1 MIYLDN
7 AATSF
12 HKPPAVINAVNYA
25 LKNYSANPGRS
36 GHKAA
41 LAASVAVFNAREKL
55 SRMFGAEGAENVVFT
70 VNNTY
75 ALNCVIKGVLHRGD
89 HVLTSDLEHNA
100 VMRPLE
106 KLHRDGLITYSTAVT
121 DNNDD
126 ITLQNFKRL
135 IKPETRLVVCT
146 HASNVLGTVLP
157 IEKIG
162 RMCKEA
168 GIFFAVDAA
177 QSAGVLDIN
186 MQKMNIDFLCIAP
199 HKGLYAP
206 MGTGVLISR
215 KRIENT
221 VIEGGT
227 GTASLSLA
235 QPDTMPEQLESGTV
249 NVPGICGISA
259 GVDFVM
265 QKTPLKIYKHEF
277 FLLERLYSSLS
288 KNKKIILYS
297 GQPVFD
303 KTAPVLSFNVVGLES
318 EKTAEF
324 LNGRNIAVRAG
335 YHCAPSA
342 HKKAGSLDSG
352 TVLASFGAFNT
363 QRDVDY
369 LVNSLKFL

>member
-12 HKPPAVINAVNYA
+12 HKPPSVINAVNFA

-36 GHKAA
+36 GHKASI
-41 LAASVAVFNAREKL
+41 AASVAVFNTREKL
-55 SRMFGAEGAENVVFT
+55 SGMFGADGAENVVFT

-75 ALNCVIKGVLHRGD
+75 ALNCVIKGILHRGD
-89 HVLTSDLEHNA
+89 HVVTSDLEHNA

-106 KLHRDGLITYSTAVT
+106 KMRRDGIITYSTAVT
-121 DNNDD
+121 EADD
-126 ITLQNFKRL
+126 DLTVQNFKNL

-162 RMCKEA
+162 RMCKQM
-168 GIFFAVDAA
+168 GVLFAVDAA
-177 QSAGVLDIN
+177 QSAGVLDID

-206 MGTGVLISR
+206 MGTGVLIAR
-215 KRIENT
+215 KPIENT
-221 VIEGGT
+221 ITEGGT
-227 GTASLSLA
+227 GSASLSLI

-259 GVDFVM
+259 GADFVIR
-265 QKTPLKIYKHEF
+265 KTPFKIYSYEF
-277 FLLERLYSSLS
+277 SLLTHLYNRLRR
-288 KNKKIILYS
+288 NKKIILYS
-297 GQPVFD
+297 GPPVFG
-303 KTAPVLSFNVVGLES
+303 KNAPVLSFNVEGMPSES
-318 EKTAEF
+318 VAEY
-324 LNGRNIAVRAG
+324 LNSKNIAVRAG
-335 YHCAPSA
+335 FHCAPSA
-342 HKKAGSLDSG
+342 HKKAGTLEDG
-352 TVLASFGAFNT
+352 TVRVSFSAFNT
-363 QRDVDY
+363 KNDIDF